1 MVRSKML
8 CAAAAA
14 ALLAICLSSVGCSF
28 DRRWRAM
35 SREAWAQ
42 PSAVAATAALS
53 AAPATAP
60 ASASVDPL
68 AGRWEGTWKSEH
80 NGHSGRLRAIV
91 DRVDANAYR
100 IEYDGWFFGIL
111 RYTHGMN
118 VTATPAPDGGKT
130 IRFSGEEDLGALAG
144 GVYRYDGTADG
155 TEFKSTYQSK
165 DDHGRFEMK
174 RPTE

>member
-1 MVRSKML
+1 MV
-8 CAAAAA
+8 CAVT
-14 ALLAICLSSVGCSF
+14 LLTICISSIGCSF

-35 SREAWAQ
+35 SREAWAK
-42 PSAVAATAALS
+42 PSAVASTP
-53 AAPATAP
+53 APADAPTDAPANASEIAP
-60 ASASVDPL
+60 ASASAEPL
-68 AGRWEGTWKSEH
+68 AGRWEGTWKSDQ

-91 DRVDANAYR
+91 DRVDANTYR

-118 VTATPAPDGGKT
+118 VTATPAPDGGTT
-130 IRFSGEEDLGALAG
+130 IRFNGEEDLGALAG
-144 GVYRYDGTADG
+144 GVFRYDGTADG
-155 TEFKSTYQSK
+155 AAFKSTYQSK